1 MKNISVSLTV
11 LLLMFVTSQINSQNI
26 SSEKSEILELQ
37 DRRTL
42 GEDDQLI
49 KYLHSSDPEIGT
61 AALYA
66 LANIG
71 DSSVIGKLDL
81 FSARDY
87 PSDEELKAAAFL
99 LGQIPCE
106 ESRNALNFLL
116 DNSND

>member
-11 LLLMFVTSQINSQNI
+11 LLLMLVTSQINSQNN

-71 DSSVIGKLDL
+71 SQEIPYSNVFSLKLDINK
-81 FSARDY
+81 R
-87 PSDEELKAAAFL
+87 K
-99 LGQIPCE
+99 
-106 ESRNALNFLL
+106 
-116 DNSND
+116 